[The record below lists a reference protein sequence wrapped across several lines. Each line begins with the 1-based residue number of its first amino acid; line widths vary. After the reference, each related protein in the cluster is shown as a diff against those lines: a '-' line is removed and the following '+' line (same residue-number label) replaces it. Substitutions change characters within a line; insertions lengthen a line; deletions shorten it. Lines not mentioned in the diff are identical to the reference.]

1 MNRISVKEATIVS
14 LGLNKAFCTEL
25 TQNTR
30 FFPAWYDQCSVAIAL
45 KRTAVQIDKYQP
57 LLPVMKVKTAM
68 LRDEDVEDH
77 NY

>member
-30 FFPAWYDQCSVAIAL
+30 FFPAWYDQRSVAIAV
-45 KRTAVQIDKYQP
+45 KRTADKYQP